1 MNWTSL
7 TAAKGVSGSIAN
19 WVAYT
24 KIDTN
29 PVVDE
34 AQALI
39 FETLRVREMMTQYV
53 FRLATGGSEIALPAY
68 FLDPI
73 GRIFSPTLN
82 MSIPHKDQSEV
93 TRDRTYTTTNGNL
106 GASPFT
112 TTSGS
117 TKVSVALTGH
127 NFNQGSIFTI
137 AAATAVNGITPNGTF
152 PVVTITDANNFVV
165 ETSVLGQTASGSGSG
180 GGSVATYVCDNLIA
194 IPVQNWAIWDKSIKF
209 DGATNADMTG
219 VLNFYKSFPLL
230 SSTNQTN
237 FLTNRYPNLMR
248 KACVTAA
255 ADFMDDTEAKQGHM
269 TELVALIQRIN
280 VENEGYLRG
289 AEIDALT
296 P

>member
-1 MNWTSL
+1 MNYTSL
-7 TAAKGVSGSIAN
+7 VAAKGTSGSVAN

-24 KIDTN
+24 KLDLP

-34 AQALI
+34 AQSLI
-39 FETLRVREMMTQYV
+39 YEVLRVREMMTQYT
-53 FRLATGGSEIALPAY
+53 FRLATGGSEFALPTG

-82 MSIPHKDQSEV
+82 MGISHRDQSEV
-93 TRDRTYTTTNGNL
+93 TRARSYTTTNGNL
-106 GASPFT
+106 GASPIT

-127 NFNQGSIFTI
+127 GFSQGGIFTI

-152 PVVTITDANNFVV
+152 PITAITDANNFVV
-165 ETSVLGQTASGSGSG
+165 ETSAATAASGTGVG
-180 GGSVATYVCDNLIA
+180 GGSVATYVCDNLIQ
-194 IPVQNWAIWDKSIKF
+194 IPVQVWAIWDESIKF

-219 VLNFYKSFPLL
+219 VLNFYRSLPLL

-255 ADFMDDTEAKQGHM
+255 ADFMDDGEAKQAHM
-269 TELVALIQRIN
+269 AEFGALIQRIN
-280 VENEGYLRG
+280 AENEGYLRG
-289 AEIDALT
+289 SEIYMET